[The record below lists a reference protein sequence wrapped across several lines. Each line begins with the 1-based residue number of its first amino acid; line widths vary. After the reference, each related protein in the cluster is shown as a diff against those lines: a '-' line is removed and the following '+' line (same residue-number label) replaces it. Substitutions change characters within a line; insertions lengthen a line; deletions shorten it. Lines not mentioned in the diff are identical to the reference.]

1 VTSWTCH
8 QVNGY
13 EKNFKEGN
21 MSNILKKLTNSLLI
35 VLLCAY
41 FVFPNLVCAYTVD
54 AEKRY
59 HW

>member
-1 VTSWTCH
+1 
-8 QVNGY
+8 
-13 EKNFKEGN
+13 